1 MNCCSVTQ
9 SCVTLRLHGL
19 QPARL
24 PFPYHLPE
32 FAQSCVHQ
40 VDDAI
45 SHLILCC
52 LLPLLL
58 SVFPSIRVLPS
69 ESALRI
75 RWTKYWG
82 FNFSTSPFMGS
93 SGLISFRVDWFDL
106 FEVQGTL
113 KSILQQH
120 SSNE

>member
-9 SCVTLRLHGL
+9 LCVTLRLHGL
-19 QPARL
+19 QLARL
-24 PFPYHLPE
+24 PCPYHLPE

-52 LLPLLL
+52 LLPLLP
-58 SVFPSIRVLPS
+58 SVFPSIRVFPS

-75 RWTKYWG
+75 RWPKYWG